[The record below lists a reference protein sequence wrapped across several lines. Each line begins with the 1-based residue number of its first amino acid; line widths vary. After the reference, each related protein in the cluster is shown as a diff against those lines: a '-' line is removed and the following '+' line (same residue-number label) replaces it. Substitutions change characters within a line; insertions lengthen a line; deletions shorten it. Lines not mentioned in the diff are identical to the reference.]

1 MSSTDGKGTSAAI
14 DEKSSFVMENGVW
27 LYRDSD
33 KEFQRS
39 EELVRQRRHARALAK
54 VESAKDSAPIPQENI
69 L

>member
-1 MSSTDGKGTSAAI
+1 MSSTDGKGTTAAI

-39 EELVRQRRHARALAK
+39 EELIRQRRHARALAK
-54 VESAKDSAPIPQENI
+54 AESAKDNASIPQANS